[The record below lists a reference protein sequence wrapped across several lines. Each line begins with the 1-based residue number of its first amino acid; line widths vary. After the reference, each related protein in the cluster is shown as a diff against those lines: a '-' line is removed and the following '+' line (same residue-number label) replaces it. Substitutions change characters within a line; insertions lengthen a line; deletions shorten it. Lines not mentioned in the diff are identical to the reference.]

1 MPTCADSGV
10 SSAGLMTTV
19 HLKCHNTVHTISS
32 ITSNHIAKTGP
43 EGRGLVGGAMWLDT
57 HPAASAGATL
67 RVIIATGKFQ
77 GVMHAAFVVRGR
89 QLHAV
94 PG

>member
-1 MPTCADSGV
+1 
-10 SSAGLMTTV
+10 MTTV
-19 HLKCHNTVHTISS
+19 HLKRHNTVHTIYSK
-32 ITSNHIAKTGP
+32 TSNHIAKTGP
-43 EGRGLVGGAMWLDT
+43 EGGGAMWLDT

-77 GVMHAAFVVRGR
+77 GVMHAAFVVRGG

-94 PG
+94 PR